1 MKEKEQGRDRLLD
14 IYIAFFKMGL
24 VTFGGG
30 YAMLPILEREVVE
43 KRSWIEKEEVLD
55 YYAVSQGLPGIITV
69 NVSVFIGYRRR
80 QIPGGL
86 MAALGVV
93 SPCIIIITILAACLQ
108 NFQDNVYVKHALG
121 GISVCVTALIA
132 STVLGLFKKGVKDVP
147 GFLIFLAVAGYSLF
161 TPLSPILC
169 VVCAAVL
176 GILIQTVR
184 NRRTK

>member
-1 MKEKEQGRDRLLD
+1 MSVQVQRRDGLLD
-14 IYIAFFKMGL
+14 IYTSFFKMGAI
-24 VTFGGG
+24 TFGGG

-43 KRSWIEKEEVLD
+43 KRAWISKEEVLD

-80 QIPGGL
+80 GIPGGI

-121 GISVCVTALIA
+121 GISVCVSALIA
-132 STVLGLFKKGVKDVP
+132 CTVLGLWKKGVKDTP
-147 GFLIFLAVAGYSLF
+147 GLLIFLAVAAYSLF
-161 TPLSPILC
+161 TPFSPIFC
-169 VVCAAVL
+169 VVCAAVA
-176 GILIQTVR
+176 GIVIR
-184 NRRTK
+184 EIKGRRSK